1 MKYLGKILRSK
12 SFIIAVAAILVYTL
26 TGFLLAPY
34 LTRHYLPKV
43 VQEKLKKKAQIGE
56 VRFNPYIFTFEAN
69 DFRMTEPDGRP
80 IARLKRLFIDF
91 EMKSLFK
98 WAWTFRQVSLEGL
111 GVNAVIEKDGSL
123 NLASLAPPSEG
134 SPPQQKK
141 EHPPRFIFE
150 DIRLEQGQID
160 LADRRQS
167 EPAAI
172 SIKPL
177 NIEMKNL
184 TTLSGEEGVKTI
196 TATSAGGETF
206 KWDGKL
212 SLNPVAAKGNL
223 SVENMKISTLSE
235 FTRDALNLEQP
246 QGKFTVTADYDV
258 DLGSEKPQV
267 LISNL
272 SVALTGIALK
282 LAGAETPFLELPDT
296 LISGG
301 RFDLSRRQLDVGSLA
316 VKGGRARLA
325 MNEDGMLNVQQIA
338 RSPGMKT
345 PTDTPSVQDK
355 EMKPWKIMVNNVD
368 LGGFGVDYRDVSRTP
383 GLSAGVDQLKVALK
397 AEVEAGS
404 RTRAL
409 LSDVAVGVEGTRA
422 GFIDSAEPAIRIDR
436 VGVDGGSF
444 DLAENRLTV
453 ETVSI
458 DGGSADVRRQGDGNL
473 NLMLLFGK
481 PEKKGEA
488 VAEKSDE
495 TSDKGQ
501 PFSFLVRS
509 VSLSGLRVAFSDL
522 SVRENTPVLNL
533 DDVSAKVSDVDGRSP
548 MKFDLGIKVR
558 EGGRIT
564 CSGTADPS
572 AQSVETKVQVSEL
585 DLTPFQPYIDKAA
598 AVILKS
604 GLFSTQGTLSHG
616 IKAAGAR
623 TVYQGGFNVEK
634 LRVTE
639 TGGDETLVG
648 WKSVMSEQLKL
659 QLEPNGI
666 DVGDVRLSQPSGK
679 IIIEKDTTLNLAK
692 VIKTDAEPK
701 REEVRMTASTAVPF
715 PYRVRRV
722 LISGGR
728 VDFADLSLPIP
739 FGTRVHDL
747 KGSLAGI
754 SSTRNGRAQVKLDGR
769 VDDYGTAKV
778 DGELNTSDPKAF
790 TNIGVIF
797 RNVEMSRLT
806 PYSGKFAG
814 RRIDS
819 GKLSV
824 DLKYKIDNAALAGEN
839 QIVVERLKLGEKVES
854 PDAVNLPLDLAVAL
868 LEDSNGVIDLGLP
881 VRGNLDSPEF
891 SYGAL
896 IGKAILNLL
905 TKIVTSPF
913 RALAALIPGAGEES
927 FKKVDFEPGSAE
939 VVPPEKEK
947 LARLATALQKRPQL
961 KLSVEGRYNPETDR
975 AVLRTAGLRR
985 ALATRLGQK
994 PESDVGSDPV
1004 DYGSPETGKALEV
1017 MFSDRFG
1024 ADALKTLKAE
1034 LKAIEK
1040 VRKEEAVKNK
1050 AVAEEAEGPILL
1062 A

>member
-1 MKYLGKILRSK
+1 
-12 SFIIAVAAILVYTL
+12 
-26 TGFLLAPY
+26 
-34 LTRHYLPKV
+34 
-43 VQEKLKKKAQIGE
+43 
-56 VRFNPYIFTFEAN
+56 
-69 DFRMTEPDGRP
+69 
-80 IARLKRLFIDF
+80 
-91 EMKSLFK
+91 
-98 WAWTFRQVSLEGL
+98 L
-111 GVNAVIEKDGSL
+111 GVNAVIQKDGSL

-134 SPPQQKK
+134 SPPQEKE

-150 DIRLEQGQID
+150 DIRIAQGQID

-172 SIKPL
+172 SINPL

-206 KWDGKL
+206 KWAGEL
-212 SLNPVAAKGNL
+212 SLNPVAAKGSL
-223 SVENMKISTLSE
+223 SVENMKISTLSG
-235 FTRDALNLEQP
+235 FARDALNLEQP

-258 DLGSEKPQV
+258 DLGGQSPQV
-267 LISNL
+267 LIDNL
-272 SVALTGIALK
+272 TVALTGIALK
-282 LAGAETPFLELPDT
+282 LAKTETPFLELPDT

-301 RFDLSRRQLDVGSLA
+301 RFDLSRRQLDIGSLA

-325 MNEDGMLNVQQIA
+325 INEDGMLNVQQIA
-338 RSPGMKT
+338 RSPGQKG
-345 PTDTPSVQDK
+345 PTDSQIQAQDR
-355 EMKPWKIMVNNVD
+355 ETKPWKIMVNNVD

-422 GFIDSAEPAIRIDR
+422 GFLDSTEPAIRIDS

-453 ETVSI
+453 ETVAI

-473 NLMLLFGK
+473 NLALLFGSA
-481 PEKKGEA
+481 EKGA
-488 VAEKSDE
+488 VAKNHDE
-495 TSDKGQ
+495 AAAGSR
-501 PFSFLVRS
+501 PFRFLIQS
-509 VSLSGLRVAFSDL
+509 VSLSGLQVAFSDL
-522 SVRENTPVLNL
+522 TVLENSAILGL

-548 MKFDLGIKVR
+548 MKFDLGMKVR

-572 AQSVETKVQVSEL
+572 AQSVETKVQVTEL

-623 TVYQGGFNVEK
+623 TVYQGGFKVEK

-639 TGGDETLVG
+639 TSGDETLVG

-659 QLEPNGI
+659 QLEPDGI
-666 DVGDVRLSQPSGK
+666 DVGDVNVSQPSGK

-701 REEVRMTASTAVPF
+701 REEVRTPASTAVPF

-739 FGTRVHDL
+739 FGTRIHEL

-913 RALAALIPGAGEES
+913 RALAALIPGAEEES

-985 ALATRLGQK
+985 ALATRLGLE
-994 PESDVGSDPV
+994 PESDTDSGPV
-1004 DYGSPETGKALEV
+1004 DYSSPETEKALEV
-1017 MFSDRFG
+1017 MFSERFG

-1040 VRKEEAVKNK
+1040 IRKEEAVKNK
-1050 AVAEEAEGPILL
+1050 AVAEQAEDPILL
-1062 A
+1062 AKLLFRRLEEVQPVDDAALARLADSRASAVIAELRERLAIPAERLGAKPSTALEKDEPVTAELALEIMR

>member
-1 MKYLGKILRSK
+1 
-12 SFIIAVAAILVYTL
+12 
-26 TGFLLAPY
+26 
-34 LTRHYLPKV
+34 
-43 VQEKLKKKAQIGE
+43 
-56 VRFNPYIFTFEAN
+56 
-69 DFRMTEPDGRP
+69 
-80 IARLKRLFIDF
+80 
-91 EMKSLFK
+91 
-98 WAWTFRQVSLEGL
+98 
-111 GVNAVIEKDGSL
+111 
-123 NLASLAPPSEG
+123 
-134 SPPQQKK
+134 
-141 EHPPRFIFE
+141 
-150 DIRLEQGQID
+150 
-160 LADRRQS
+160 
-167 EPAAI
+167 
-172 SIKPL
+172 
-177 NIEMKNL
+177 
-184 TTLSGEEGVKTI
+184 
-196 TATSAGGETF
+196 
-206 KWDGKL
+206 
-212 SLNPVAAKGNL
+212 
-223 SVENMKISTLSE
+223 
-235 FTRDALNLEQP
+235 
-246 QGKFTVTADYDV
+246 
-258 DLGSEKPQV
+258 
-267 LISNL
+267 
-272 SVALTGIALK
+272 
-282 LAGAETPFLELPDT
+282 
-296 LISGG
+296 
-301 RFDLSRRQLDVGSLA
+301 
-316 VKGGRARLA
+316 
-325 MNEDGMLNVQQIA
+325 
-338 RSPGMKT
+338 
-345 PTDTPSVQDK
+345 
-355 EMKPWKIMVNNVD
+355 
-368 LGGFGVDYRDVSRTP
+368 
-383 GLSAGVDQLKVALK
+383 
-397 AEVEAGS
+397 
-404 RTRAL
+404 
-409 LSDVAVGVEGTRA
+409 
-422 GFIDSAEPAIRIDR
+422 
-436 VGVDGGSF
+436 
-444 DLAENRLTV
+444 
-453 ETVSI
+453 
-458 DGGSADVRRQGDGNL
+458 
-473 NLMLLFGK
+473 
-481 PEKKGEA
+481 
-488 VAEKSDE
+488 
-495 TSDKGQ
+495 
-501 PFSFLVRS
+501 
-509 VSLSGLRVAFSDL
+509 
-522 SVRENTPVLNL
+522 
-533 DDVSAKVSDVDGRSP
+533 
-548 MKFDLGIKVR
+548 
-558 EGGRIT
+558 
-564 CSGTADPS
+564 
-572 AQSVETKVQVSEL
+572 
-585 DLTPFQPYIDKAA
+585 
-598 AVILKS
+598 VILKS
-604 GLFSTQGTLSHG
+604 GLFSTRGTLSHG

-701 REEVRMTASTAVPF
+701 REEVRATASTAVPF

-722 LISGGR
+722 LVSG
-728 VDFADLSLPIP
+728 
-739 FGTRVHDL
+739 
-747 KGSLAGI
+747 GI

-939 VVPPEKEK
+939 VIPPEKEK

-985 ALATRLGQK
+985 ALATRLGQE
-994 PESDVGSDPV
+994 PQSDTDSGPV
-1004 DYGSPETGKALEV
+1004 DYSSPETEKALEV
-1017 MFSDRFG
+1017 MFSERFG

-1050 AVAEEAEGPILL
+1050 AVAEKAEDPILPAKLLFRRLEEVQPVDDAAL
-1062 A
+1062 ARLADSRASAVIADLRERLAIPAERLGAKPSTALEKDEPVTAELALEIMR

>member
-1 MKYLGKILRSK
+1 MKYLWKILRSK

-26 TGFLLAPY
+26 TGFFLAPY

-43 VQEKLKKKAQIGE
+43 VQDKLKKKAQIGE
-56 VRFNPYIFTFEAN
+56 VRFNPYIFAFEAN

-80 IARLKRLFIDF
+80 IARFKRLFIDF
-91 EMKSLFK
+91 ETKSLFK

-111 GVNAVIEKDGSL
+111 GVNAVIQKDGSL

-134 SPPQQKK
+134 SPPQRKE

-150 DIRLEQGQID
+150 DIRIEQGQID

-177 NIEMKNL
+177 NLQMKNL

-212 SLNPVAAKGNL
+212 SLNPVAAKGSL
-223 SVENMKISTLSE
+223 SVENLKISTLSE
-235 FTRDALNLEQP
+235 FARDALNLEQP

-258 DLGSEKPQV
+258 DLGGESPQV
-267 LISNL
+267 LIANL

-301 RFDLSRRQLDVGSLA
+301 RFDLSGRQLDIGSLA

-325 MNEDGMLNVQQIA
+325 VNEEGTLNVQRIA
-338 RSPGMKT
+338 RSSGAKT
-345 PTDTPSVQDK
+345 PTDAPSTVQSNA
-355 EMKPWKIMVNNVD
+355 MKPWKILLNNVE
-368 LGGFGVDYRDVSRTP
+368 LGGFAVDYRDLSRTP
-383 GLSAGVDQLKVALK
+383 GLSAGVDRIKVALK

-404 RTRAL
+404 QTRAL
-409 LSDVAVGVEGTRA
+409 LSDVTVGVEGTRA
-422 GFIDSAEPAIRIDR
+422 GFLDSTEPVIRIDR
-436 VGVDGGSF
+436 VGVDNCSF

-453 ETVSI
+453 ETVAI

-473 NLMLLFGK
+473 NLMLLFGSA
-481 PEKKGEA
+481 EKGA
-488 VAEKSDE
+488 VAKRYDE
-495 TSDKGQ
+495 AAAGSR
-501 PFSFLVRS
+501 PFRFLIQS
-509 VSLSGLRVAFSDL
+509 VSLSGLRAAFSDL
-522 SVRENTPVLNL
+522 TVRENSPVLSL

-564 CSGTADPS
+564 CSGMADPS
-572 AQSVETKVQVSEL
+572 AQSVETKVEVTEL

-604 GLFSTQGTLSHG
+604 GLFSTRGTLSHG

-701 REEVRMTASTAVPF
+701 REEVRATASTAVPF

-722 LISGGR
+722 LVSGGR
-728 VDFADLSLPIP
+728 VDFADLSLP
-739 FGTRVHDL
+739 
-747 KGSLAGI
+747 
-754 SSTRNGRAQVKLDGR
+754 
-769 VDDYGTAKV
+769 
-778 DGELNTSDPKAF
+778 
-790 TNIGVIF
+790 
-797 RNVEMSRLT
+797 
-806 PYSGKFAG
+806 
-814 RRIDS
+814 
-819 GKLSV
+819 
-824 DLKYKIDNAALAGEN
+824 
-839 QIVVERLKLGEKVES
+839 
-854 PDAVNLPLDLAVAL
+854 
-868 LEDSNGVIDLGLP
+868 
-881 VRGNLDSPEF
+881 
-891 SYGAL
+891 
-896 IGKAILNLL
+896 
-905 TKIVTSPF
+905 
-913 RALAALIPGAGEES
+913 
-927 FKKVDFEPGSAE
+927 
-939 VVPPEKEK
+939 
-947 LARLATALQKRPQL
+947 
-961 KLSVEGRYNPETDR
+961 
-975 AVLRTAGLRR
+975 
-985 ALATRLGQK
+985 
-994 PESDVGSDPV
+994 
-1004 DYGSPETGKALEV
+1004 
-1017 MFSDRFG
+1017 
-1024 ADALKTLKAE
+1024 
-1034 LKAIEK
+1034 
-1040 VRKEEAVKNK
+1040 
-1050 AVAEEAEGPILL
+1050 
-1062 A
+1062 